1 MNVAITGGTGF
12 VGRSLVM
19 RHLDSG
25 DSVRVLSRRPGN
37 QTGFP
42 DAVKVYSGDLVCAG
56 NSAVLARVVVGA
68 DILYHCAGEIAH
80 ASRMTLLHV
89 DGTRK
94 LVEAANGNI
103 GHWVQLSSV
112 GAYGS
117 HRRGVVTEATS

>member
-1 MNVAITGGTGF
+1 M
-12 VGRSLVM
+12 M
-19 RHLDSG
+19 RHLASG
-25 DSVRVLSRRPGN
+25 DSVRLLSRRPGN

-42 DAVKVYSGDLVCAG
+42 NAVKVYSGDLVSAG
-56 NSAVLARVVVGA
+56 NSAVLAASWSVRTYV
-68 DILYHCAGEIAH
+68 YHCAGEIAH
-80 ASRMTLLHV
+80 ASRMRLLHV

-117 HRRGVVTEATS
+117 HRRVWSRKRRP